1 MVATVR
7 NLTSSSSVSEYF
19 RRDGGYYAGPGED
32 AADARAKE
40 AEHRRASAWY
50 GEGAEALGL
59 EEGREVAAGTFEK
72 VLQGRI
78 VGTNVTLGRLRDGQ
92 HEHRPGFD
100 ITFSAPKS
108 VSLAALLPT
117 EKRPRGDRA
126 VIRAHDEAVRA
137 TLGWIE
143 GTLLETRGWDPAT
156 GRRPRMKSPSMVAAL
171 FRHVASRNRDPQLH
185 TVGGDEKPR
194 LYGDFSDIGHR
205 DAVAAWFAGGGGA
218 RRSGG

>member
-7 NLTSSSSVSEYF
+7 NLKSSSSVSDYF

-32 AADARAKE
+32 KADARAKE

-50 GEGAEALGL
+50 GEGAAALGL

-72 VLQGRI
+72 VLQGR
-78 VGTNVTLGRLRDGQ
+78 VLGTGVRLGRLRDGE

-117 EKRPRGDRA
+117 EDRPRGDRA
-126 VIRAHDEAVRA
+126 VIRAHEC
-137 TLGWIE
+137 
-143 GTLLETRGWDPAT
+143 
-156 GRRPRMKSPSMVAAL
+156 GRRSSG
-171 FRHVASRNRDPQLH
+171 SRGRFW
-185 TVGGDEKPR
+185 R
-194 LYGDFSDIGHR
+194 R
-205 DAVAAWFAGGGGA
+205 GGGT
-218 RRSGG
+218 RRRGNGRG

>member
-7 NLTSSSSVSEYF
+7 NLTSSSSSVSDYF

-32 AADARAKE
+32 KADARAKE

-50 GEGAEALGL
+50 GEGAAALGL

-72 VLQGRI
+72 VLQGR
-78 VGTNVTLGRLRDGQ
+78 VLGTGVRLGRLRDGE

-117 EKRPRGDRA
+117 EDRPRGDRA
-126 VIRAHDEAVRA
+126 VIRAHEC
-137 TLGWIE
+137 
-143 GTLLETRGWDPAT
+143 
-156 GRRPRMKSPSMVAAL
+156 GRRSSG
-171 FRHVASRNRDPQLH
+171 SRGRFW
-185 TVGGDEKPR
+185 R
-194 LYGDFSDIGHR
+194 R
-205 DAVAAWFAGGGGA
+205 GGGT
-218 RRSGG
+218 RRRGNGRG